1 MFCRTKRQGECMMN
15 DLIEIQKKLLPDL
28 LEVMRKRYSILK
40 IVRFH
45 EPIGRRSLAINLN
58 MTERVLRA
66 EVSFLKDQGLL
77 SILPGGM
84 SLTPDGLD
92 VLERLEVLMNELAG
106 LRVLEMKLRENLNLS
121 EVIIVPGD
129 SDEDPW
135 IKSEMGKAAVMR
147 LKQELTGN
155 NVIAVTGG
163 TTIAAVA
170 EMMTPG
176 NKDQDLLFVP
186 ARGGLGEKVENQ
198 ANTICSTM
206 AVKARGEY
214 RLLHLPDQLSKETY
228 LSLIEEP
235 GVKEVME
242 LIRSASIVIHGIGDA
257 KTMANRRN
265 SSSAVLEKLEHEKA
279 VAEAFGYYF
288 DHHGEVVHRVRTI
301 GLQLNDLKNSDF
313 IMAVAGGA
321 SKAEAIAAFMKHGPK
336 KVLITDEG
344 AANKLLASL

>member
-1 MFCRTKRQGECMMN
+1 MN
-15 DLIEIQKKLLPDL
+15 DLIEVQKKLLPDL
-28 LEVMRKRYSILK
+28 LEVMTKRYSILK

-45 EPIGRRSLAINLN
+45 EPIGRRNLAVNLN
-58 MTERVLRA
+58 MTERVLRS
-66 EVSFLKDQGLL
+66 EVNFLKDQGLL

-84 SLTPDGLD
+84 SLTQEGLS
-92 VLERLEVLMNELAG
+92 VLERLEVLINELSG
-106 LRVLEMKLRENLNLS
+106 LRVLEMRLRENLSLS

-129 SDEDPW
+129 SDKEPW
-135 IKSEMGKAAVMR
+135 IKNEMGKAAAMR
-147 LKQELTGN
+147 LKLELTGHH
-155 NVIAVTGG
+155 VIAVTGG
-163 TTIAAVA
+163 TTTASVA

-176 NKDQDLLFVP
+176 TKDQDLLFVP

-206 AVKARGEY
+206 AAKARGKY

-228 LSLIEEP
+228 LSLMEEP

-242 LIRSASIVIHGIGDA
+242 LIHSASIVIHGIGDA

-265 SSSAVLEKLEHEKA
+265 SSSAVLEKLEREKA

-288 DHHGEVVHRVRTI
+288 NQKGEVVHRVRTI
-301 GLQLNDLKNSDF
+301 GLQLNDLKHSDF
-313 IMAVAGGA
+313 IMAVAGGS

-336 KVLITDEG
+336 KVLVTDEG
-344 AANKLLASL
+344 AANKLLSGT